1 MYLIKINTEVDKLIV
16 MNCLYTFVLDLMLQ
30 YRIPLRYIIDYKI
43 QIDKLIAQSTTEF
56 YEPKG

>member
-16 MNCLYTFVLDLMLQ
+16 NNNCLYTFCFRFDITVQ
-30 YRIPLRYIIDYKI
+30 NTTAITRCIIE
-43 QIDKLIAQSTTEF
+43 KLIPQSATEF